1 MIYSI
6 YILLL
11 LILVLIILVFSIDF
25 DYKMKLK
32 KYTSKWELVIKDIV
46 QEMLNTM
53 SLDIKATDK
62 IENLNKVFIDKLDI
76 KYSTICL
83 YDGYNYEVKA
93 SNVEKEYATAIADIV
108 NDKSFKSNISKKN
121 AKYIEAEKGKT
132 LLYKSAMER
141 KIKNALLIPICFEE
155 NYLGFVLFE
164 DVHENNLGD
173 ISDTILIDLK
183 NNIANFIENV
193 EFQNTLETANIIDSQ
208 TNFYNTVY
216 LYSNARKF
224 LATYNNSA
232 MVTIKFTNLP
242 DINDNYGRNI
252 GNLLLVK
259 FANATKEVLGNDN
272 IYVRYSGLRFIIFI
286 KNKTAESVQAQIE
299 VLLSKYKDIYEYVND
314 YKVNIETQLLIHTLK
329 KQNNLEKEI
338 QKTMSYIDGMENVN
352 TIKII

>member
-6 YILLL
+6 YVLLL
-11 LILVLIILVFSIDF
+11 LIIVLVLLIICIDI
-25 DYKMKLK
+25 DYKTKLK
-32 KYTSKWELVIKDIV
+32 RYTSKWELIIKDIV

-62 IENLNKVFIDKLDI
+62 IENLNKVFVNKLNI
-76 KYSTICL
+76 AYSTICL
-83 YDGYNYEVKA
+83 YDGNNYEVKA
-93 SNVEKEYATAIADIV
+93 SNVEKEYVTAIPDVAY
-108 NDKSFKSNISKKN
+108 DKSFKSNILKKN
-121 AKYIEAEKGKT
+121 VKYIEAEGEKT
-132 LLYKSAMER
+132 LLYKSAIER

-164 DVHENNLGD
+164 DVRNNNLKD
-173 ISDTILIDLK
+173 ITDLTLIDLK
-183 NNIANFIENV
+183 SNIANFLENV
-193 EFQNTLETANIIDSQ
+193 EFQNTLETANIIDNQ
-208 TNFYNTVY
+208 TSFYNTVY

-224 LATYNNSA
+224 MATYNNSA
-232 MVTIKFTNLP
+232 MVTIKLTNLP

-272 IYVRYSGLRFIIFI
+272 IYIRYSGLRFIIFI
-286 KNKTAESVQAQIE
+286 KNKTAEAVQSQIE
-299 VLLSKYKDIYEYVND
+299 ALLSKYKEIYEYVND
-314 YKVNIETQLLIHTLK
+314 IKVSIETQLLIHTLK

>member
-1 MIYSI
+1 MDYSV

-11 LILVLIILVFSIDF
+11 LILVLIILILSIDF
-25 DYKMKLK
+25 DYKKKLK
-32 KYTSKWELVIKDIV
+32 KYTSKWELVLKDIV
-46 QEMLNTM
+46 QEMLNIM

-62 IENLNKVFIDKLDI
+62 IENLNKAFIEKFNI

-83 YDGYNYEVKA
+83 YDGYSYEVKA
-93 SNVEKEYATAIADIV
+93 SNIEKEYVSSIADIV
-108 NDKSFKSNISKKN
+108 DDNSFKFNILKRN
-121 AKYIEAEKGKT
+121 AKFITSSKGKT
-132 LLYKSAMER
+132 LLYKSAIER
-141 KIKNALLIPICFEE
+141 KIKTALLIPICFEQ
-155 NYLGFVLFE
+155 NYLGFILFE
-164 DVHENNLGD
+164 DLSDKNLEK
-173 ISDTILIDLK
+173 ISDSILVELK
-183 NNIANFIENV
+183 NNIASFIENV

-232 MVTIKFTNLP
+232 MVVVKIANLP
-242 DINDNYGRNI
+242 EINDEYGRNI

-272 IYVRYSGLRFIIFI
+272 IYIRYSGLRFIIFI
-286 KNKTAESVQAQIE
+286 KNKIAESIQPQIE
-299 VLLSKYKDIYEYVND
+299 LLLTAYKNIYEYVDDN
-314 YKVNIETQLLIHTLK
+314 KVTVDSQILIHTLK
-329 KQNNLEKEI
+329 KQNNIEKEI

>member
-11 LILVLIILVFSIDF
+11 LIAVLIILLLSMDF
-25 DYKMKLK
+25 DYKNKIK
-32 KYTSKWELVIKDIV
+32 KYTSKSEIIIKDIV
-46 QEMLNTM
+46 QEMLNIM

-62 IENLNKVFIDKLDI
+62 IKNLNKVFISKLNT

-93 SNVEKEYATAIADIV
+93 SNIDKEYVASIVDIV
-108 NDKSFKSNISKKN
+108 DDKSFKSNIIKKN
-121 AKYIEAEKGKT
+121 AKYIVAEKGKT
-132 LLYKSAMER
+132 LLYKSAIER
-141 KIKNALLIPICFEE
+141 NIKNALLIPICFEE

-164 DVHENNLGD
+164 DINNNDLGD
-173 ISDTILIDLK
+173 VSDLVLVDLK

-193 EFQNTLETANIIDSQ
+193 EFQNTLETANIIDNQ
-208 TNFYNTVY
+208 TSFYNTVY

-224 LATYNNSA
+224 LASYNNSA
-232 MVTIKFTNLP
+232 MVTIKFSNLP

-286 KNKTAESVQAQIE
+286 KNKTAESVQSQIE
-299 VLLSKYKDIYEYVND
+299 LLLSNYKDIYEYVND
-314 YKVNIETQLLIHTLK
+314 NKVNIETQLLIHTLK

-338 QKTMSYIDGMENVN
+338 QKTMSYTDGMENVN